1 MSSAPAAATAEAADR
16 TAGRKVDVL
25 PGERPQVPSGG
36 IAAGTAPPVTGGG
49 ATRTYRGRTVEELI
63 PRIQDELG
71 ADAIIVRRREGL
83 TGGIAGFF
91 QRPFVELEAMEGGA
105 RFDAYDE
112 EQAVAPPPAP
122 PVPRAARAAERP
134 TTSAPRRTG
143 APREWQPGPAS
154 FDPSEPLRRSAGGG
168 HASEDVTEHLA
179 ALARA
184 APSQRRAHEP
194 AGAVSRTPSFLELKP
209 EDLAVASF
217 SSVLNEAESMAPAE
231 SMPAAESTA
240 AAAAAAG
247 SAAARA
253 QPRVGSSRA
262 ESFASPVTRGRVR
275 EAIRAKLLG
284 LGVSEPFA
292 EELIDGAA
300 IHGLALAP
308 RAGLAQ
314 AVQHALSQR
323 IPVAPPLPAAGAAIV
338 LVGPGGAG
346 KTSCCAAL
354 LNAYRKSALLPAS
367 CATLLR
373 GSDRGDLQM
382 ILSPHVMSPIAIDTA
397 RAVRTLRK
405 ARGAGLLVID
415 TPPLSAGDRTGIR
428 KLAGLLGVLEPERV
442 VIALPATLSAVAAAQ
457 LLGALRP
464 LGAGALAITHADETD
479 QLGVAVEAACAF
491 GLAPE
496 YLLDH
501 SRVGGRRL
509 SRIDPSSVAARLMQ

>member
-1 MSSAPAAATAEAADR
+1 MSSAPAAASTAAAEH
-16 TAGRKVDVL
+16 TARRKVDVL
-25 PGERPQVPSGG
+25 PGERSHVSSGG
-36 IAAGTAPPVTGGG
+36 SNAAGAPSLTDA

-91 QRPFVELEAMEGGA
+91 QRPFIELEAMQGGA

-112 EQAVAPPPAP
+112 ERAVAPPPAP
-122 PVPRAARAAERP
+122 RAAVRSTAA
-134 TTSAPRRTG
+134 APRHPG
-143 APREWQPGPAS
+143 APREWQPRPAS
-154 FDPSEPLRRSAGGG
+154 LHSSEPPRRRPGGG
-168 HASEDVTEHLA
+168 HTSEDVTEHLA

-184 APSQRRAHEP
+184 IPSQRRAHEP
-194 AGAVSRTPSFLELKP
+194 AGATSRTPSFLELKP
-209 EDLAVASF
+209 EDLATSF
-217 SSVLNEAESMAPAE
+217 SSVLNEAESMTVAE
-231 SMPAAESTA
+231 SAAVAEPVAAQPQPQLQPQARSSQVASPAA
-240 AAAAAAG
+240 
-247 SAAARA
+247 
-253 QPRVGSSRA
+253 
-262 ESFASPVTRGRVR
+262 RGRVR
-275 EAIRAKLLG
+275 EAIKAKLLG
-284 LGVSEPFA
+284 LGVGEQFA
-292 EELIDGAA
+292 DELIDGAA
-300 IHGLALAP
+300 IHELALAP
-308 RAGLAQ
+308 HAGLAR

-382 ILSPHVMSPIAIDTA
+382 ILSPHVTSPIAIDTA
-397 RAVRTLRK
+397 RAIRTLRK
-405 ARGAGLLVID
+405 ARGEGLLMID
-415 TPPLSAGDRTGIR
+415 TPPLSSGDRTGIR

-464 LGAGALAITHADETD
+464 LGARALAITHADETD
-479 QLGVAVEAACAF
+479 QIGVAVEAACAF

-501 SRVGGRRL
+501 SRAGSRRL
-509 SRIDPSSVAARLMQ
+509 SRIDPSSMAARLMQ

>member
-1 MSSAPAAATAEAADR
+1 MSSAPAAATAEAADH
-16 TAGRKVDVL
+16 TARRKVDVL

-36 IAAGTAPPVTGGG
+36 SAAGAPPPTGE

-83 TGGIAGFF
+83 TGGIVGFF
-91 QRPFVELEAMEGGA
+91 QRPFIELEAMEGGV

-122 PVPRAARAAERP
+122 RAAERP
-134 TTSAPRRTG
+134 STPAPRRPAAT
-143 APREWQPGPAS
+143 PREWQPRTAS
-154 FDPSEPLRRSAGGG
+154 LPSSEPLRRRPDGE
-168 HASEDVTEHLA
+168 HATEDVTEHLA

-184 APSQRRAHEP
+184 VPPQRRAHEP
-194 AGAVSRTPSFLELKP
+194 AGATNRTPSFLELKP
-209 EDLAVASF
+209 EDLAAASF
-217 SSVLNEAESMAPAE
+217 SSVLNEAESTTV
-231 SMPAAESTA
+231 AESTTPA
-240 AAAAAAG
+240 EPAVP
-247 SAAARA
+247 RA
-253 QPRVGSSRA
+253 QQQVGSPRA
-262 ESFASPVTRGRVR
+262 ASPVARGRVR
-275 EAIRAKLLG
+275 EAVRAKLLG

-292 EELIDGAA
+292 DELIDGAA

-373 GSDRGDLQM
+373 GSERGDLQM
-382 ILSPHVMSPIAIDTA
+382 ILSPHVTSPIAIDTA

-405 ARGAGLLVID
+405 SRGAGLLVID

-428 KLAGLLGVLEPERV
+428 KLAGLLGALEPERV

-479 QLGVAVEAACAF
+479 QIGVAVEAACAF

>member
-1 MSSAPAAATAEAADR
+1 MSSAPAAATAEAAEH
-16 TAGRKVDVL
+16 TARRKVDVL
-25 PGERPQVPSGG
+25 PVERPQVPSGG
-36 IAAGTAPPVTGGG
+36 SAAGAPPGTDE

-91 QRPFVELEAMEGGA
+91 QRPFIELEAMRGGA

-112 EQAVAPPPAP
+112 DEAVAPPPAP
-122 PVPRAARAAERP
+122 RPAERP
-134 TTSAPRRTG
+134 ATSAPRRPG
-143 APREWQPGPAS
+143 APREWQPRSAPLHS
-154 FDPSEPLRRSAGGG
+154 SEPLRRRPDGE
-168 HASEDVTEHLA
+168 HATEDVTEHLA

-184 APSQRRAHEP
+184 VPSQRRAHE
-194 AGAVSRTPSFLELKP
+194 ATDATSRTPSFLELKP
-209 EDLAVASF
+209 EDLTASF
-217 SSVLNEAESMAPAE
+217 SSVLNEAESMPVAEPAPAV
-231 SMPAAESTA
+231 
-240 AAAAAAG
+240 G

-253 QPRVGSSRA
+253 PASARSRA
-262 ESFASPVTRGRVR
+262 ASPGSRGRVG
-275 EAIRAKLLG
+275 EAIQAKLLG
-284 LGVSEPFA
+284 LGISERFA

-323 IPVAPPLPAAGAAIV
+323 IPVAAPLPPAGVAIV

-373 GSDRGDLQM
+373 GSERGDLQM
-382 ILSPHVMSPIAIDTA
+382 ILSPHVTSPIAIDTA

-428 KLAGLLGVLEPERV
+428 KLAGLLDVLEPERV

-479 QLGVAVEAACAF
+479 QIGVAVEAACAF

-496 YLLDH
+496 YLLDR

>member
-1 MSSAPAAATAEAADR
+1 MSSAPAAAAAEVADHTAR
-16 TAGRKVDVL
+16 RKVDVL
-25 PGERPQVPSGG
+25 PGERPQIPSGG
-36 IAAGTAPPVTGGG
+36 SAAGAAPVTGE

-83 TGGIAGFF
+83 SGGFAGFF
-91 QRPFVELEAMEGGA
+91 QRPFIELEAMEGGA

-122 PVPRAARAAERP
+122 RPAERP
-134 TTSAPRRTG
+134 TAPPPRRPA
-143 APREWQPGPAS
+143 APREWQPGSAS
-154 FDPSEPLRRSAGGG
+154 LHSSEPLSRRPDGE
-168 HASEDVTEHLA
+168 HATEDVTEHLA

-184 APSQRRAHEP
+184 VPSQRRAYEP
-194 AGAVSRTPSFLELKP
+194 VDAASRTPSFLELKP
-209 EDLAVASF
+209 EDLTASF
-217 SSVLNEAESMAPAE
+217 SSVLNEAESMPAVE
-231 SMPAAESTA
+231 PATA
-240 AAAAAAG
+240 VG

-253 QPRVGSSRA
+253 QPPVGSSRA
-262 ESFASPVTRGRVR
+262 ASPASRGRVR

-284 LGVSEPFA
+284 LGISERFA

-346 KTSCCAAL
+346 KTSCCAVL

-373 GSDRGDLQM
+373 GSERGDLQM
-382 ILSPHVMSPIAIDTA
+382 ILSPHVTSPIAIDTA

-415 TPPLSAGDRTGIR
+415 TPQLSAGDRTGIR
-428 KLAGLLGVLEPERV
+428 KLAGLLGVLEAERV
-442 VIALPATLSAVAAAQ
+442 VIALPATLSAVAATQ

-464 LGAGALAITHADETD
+464 LGANALAITHADETD
-479 QLGVAVEAACAF
+479 QIGVAVEAACAF

-501 SRVGGRRL
+501 SRLGGRRL